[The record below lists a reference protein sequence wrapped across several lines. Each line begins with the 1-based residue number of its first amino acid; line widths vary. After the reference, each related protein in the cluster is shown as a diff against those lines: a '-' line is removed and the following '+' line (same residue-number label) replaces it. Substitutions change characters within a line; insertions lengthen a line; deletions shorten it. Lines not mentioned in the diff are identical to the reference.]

1 MKSFM
6 ILGLGRFGVAIAETL
21 YNLGNEVLVMDK
33 NAEVINEI
41 SERVTHAV
49 IGDICDENTLRSIG
63 ARNFD
68 VVVLASAGSMEVSI
82 MATMVLK
89 EIGVKYLAVKAHDSL
104 HAKILLKIG
113 ADKVFMPEHDMG
125 VRVAHTL
132 VRGDFLDFI
141 ELSADY
147 SIGELSVPEHWHG
160 KTMAELNVRSGYG
173 INVLA
178 VKNGNTINPEPA
190 ADYVFKKGDVIAVV
204 GSNKKLAKLK

>member
-6 ILGLGRFGVAIAETL
+6 ILGLGRFGMTVAETL

-33 NAEVINEI
+33 NAEVINDI

-49 IGDICDENTLRSIG
+49 VGDICDENTLKSIG

-82 MATMVLK
+82 MATMILK
-89 EIGVKYLAVKAHDSL
+89 EIGVKYLAVKAQNSI
-104 HAKILLKIG
+104 HAKILFKIG

-125 VRVAHTL
+125 VRFAHML

-141 ELSADY
+141 ELSPDY
-147 SIGELSVPEHWHG
+147 SIGELSVPENWHG
-160 KTMAELNVRSGYG
+160 KSMAELNVRANYG
-173 INVLA
+173 VNVLA
-178 VKNGNTINPEPA
+178 VKNGNIINPEPA
-190 ADYVFKKGDVIAVV
+190 ADYIFNKNDVAVV
-204 GSNKKLAKLK
+204 IGSNNKLAKLK